1 MLASE
6 VIKRLQELIAEHGD
20 QIIIYSEEY
29 SIHDIEYNHEEGLDP
44 ETCFLITS

>member
-20 QIIIYSEEY
+20 QVVIYY
-29 SIHDIEYNHEEGLDP
+29 DDCRLYDIKYDYEEGLDP
-44 ETCFLITS
+44 EECFLIS